1 MSYLGIPPFGQTVR
15 TITEIIASAGQT
27 SFAVSGGYITGYV
40 DVYLNGVALASS
52 DFTATNNT
60 NIVLNVAAEI
70 NDEFKS
76 IAYFPVSLVDTYRAS
91 QVDALIA
98 NLDSDLT
105 GVNTSIANLDSDL
118 TGVNTSIANLDSDLS
133 SVNTS
138 IANLDSDLTGVN
150 TSIANLDS
158 DLSSVNISIA
168 NLDSDL
174 SSVNTSIA
182 NLDSDLTG
190 VNTLIANLDSD
201 LSNLDA
207 NSTSKSLYEMANT
220 ISTNYTITAGN
231 NAISAGPI
239 TIDSGVLVTIP
250 SGSRW
255 VVV

>member
-118 TGVNTSIANLDSDLS
+118 TGVNI
-133 SVNTS
+133 S

-150 TSIANLDS
+150 ISIANLDS

-174 SSVNTSIA
+174 TGVNTLIA

>member
-118 TGVNTSIANLDSDLS
+118 SNLDALPSQTGNSGNYLTTDGS
-133 SVNTS
+133 NASW
-138 IANLDSDLTGVN
+138 AALDT
-150 TSIANLDS
+150 
-158 DLSSVNISIA
+158 
-168 NLDSDL
+168 
-174 SSVNTSIA
+174 
-182 NLDSDLTG
+182 
-190 VNTLIANLDSD
+190 
-201 LSNLDA
+201 DA

>member
-52 DFTATNNT
+52 DFTATDNT

-76 IAYFPVSLVDTYRAS
+76 IAYFPVSLVDTYRTS
-91 QVDALIA
+91 QVDTL
-98 NLDSDLT
+98 
-105 GVNTSIANLDSDL
+105 
-118 TGVNTSIANLDSDLS
+118 IANLDSDLS

-138 IANLDSDLTGVN
+138 IANLDSDL
-150 TSIANLDS
+150 
-158 DLSSVNISIA
+158 
-168 NLDSDL
+168 
-174 SSVNTSIA
+174 
-182 NLDSDLTG
+182 
-190 VNTLIANLDSD
+190 
-201 LSNLDA
+201 SNLEALPSQTGNSGNYLTTDGSNASWAALDTDA

-239 TIDSGVLVTIP
+239 TIISGVLVTIP

>member
-52 DFTATNNT
+52 DFTATDNT

-76 IAYFPVSLVDTYRAS
+76 IAYFPVSLVDTYRTS
-91 QVDALIA
+91 QVDTL
-98 NLDSDLT
+98 
-105 GVNTSIANLDSDL
+105 
-118 TGVNTSIANLDSDLS
+118 IANLDSDLS

-138 IANLDSDLTGVN
+138 IANLDSDL
-150 TSIANLDS
+150 SNLDALPS
-158 DLSSVNISIA
+158 QTGNSGNYLTTDGSNASWGA
-168 NLDSDL
+168 LD
-174 SSVNTSIA
+174 T
-182 NLDSDLTG
+182 
-190 VNTLIANLDSD
+190 
-201 LSNLDA
+201 DA

-239 TIDSGVLVTIP
+239 TIISGVLVTIP

>member
-105 GVNTSIANLDSDL
+105 GVNISIANLDSDL
-118 TGVNTSIANLDSDLS
+118 TGVNISIANLDSDLSSVNTSIANLDSDLS

-138 IANLDSDLTGVN
+138 IANLDSDL
-150 TSIANLDS
+150 
-158 DLSSVNISIA
+158 
-168 NLDSDL
+168 
-174 SSVNTSIA
+174 SSVNTS
-182 NLDSDLTG
+182 
-190 VNTLIANLDSD
+190 IANLDSD

>member
-133 SVNTS
+133 SVN
-138 IANLDSDLTGVN
+138 I
-150 TSIANLDS
+150 
-158 DLSSVNISIA
+158 
-168 NLDSDL
+168 
-174 SSVNTSIA
+174 SIA